1 MIRLTASS
9 PRSKLGARAALANRL
24 RATSWSVT
32 RALGLLGIASVSIW
46 CASTD
51 DPAAPPPD
59 PPVTIPDSGTPDVAP
74 DRSTPPASSCAGSF
88 CRIDLP
94 GVEAIALNGVWAR
107 SATDV
112 WIVGSSGYAARWNG
126 TAWNRITTGTKQTLF
141 AVWGSDEGVV
151 WATSS
156 GRSFFD
162 LSGATDAGA
171 PAADAGFKGI
181 VRAIGGSG
189 SAFYAVG
196 TVDESSPRKNPAAQQ
211 HLALRN
217 RRHRRRRSRLGAG
230 VTAMRVV
237 RSGWLRE
244 AQRGLGRERAG
255 PVVRR

>member
-94 GVEAIALNGVWAR
+94 GIEAIALNGVWAR

-181 VRAIGGSG
+181 VRAIGGAVRPSTPSERSMRASSERTRRPTTSG
-189 SAFYAVG
+189 VTQA
-196 TVDESSPRKNPAAQQ
+196 PASTA
-211 HLALRN
+211 ALPAGC
-217 RRHRRRRSRLGAG
+217 RRHRHASG
-230 VTAMRVV
+230 TV
-237 RSGWLRE
+237 RP
-244 AQRGLGRERAG
+244 AA
-255 PVVRR
+255 